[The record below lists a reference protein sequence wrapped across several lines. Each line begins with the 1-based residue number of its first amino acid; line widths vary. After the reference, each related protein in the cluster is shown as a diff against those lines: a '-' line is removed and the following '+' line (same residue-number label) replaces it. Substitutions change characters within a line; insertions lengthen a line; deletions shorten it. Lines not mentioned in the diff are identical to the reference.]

1 MDLLPLTGQ
10 DPAQINSYQSKLTR
24 NQAAACFG
32 GATPLGL
39 GRFIRRAWTGPLRSL
54 ADVYVSFRL
63 YNVEAKRGKH
73 SDRHL
78 IAVDC
83 VDGTLDPCRFD
94 RTPNDSEITR
104 IETRNA
110 LVPKLEETITREM
123 ASQHIR
129 REVYRTGFLS
139 VTPIQVR
146 AELPVLEF
154 YLPFWIG
161 FFGHGEVARLRVL
174 DALNHRFHGAKA
186 RAFFEAWILS

>member
-1 MDLLPLTGQ
+1 MDLLPVMGQ
-10 DPAQINSYQSKLTR
+10 VPAWINSFQSRVTR
-24 NQAAACFG
+24 NQAVDRLD
-32 GATPLGL
+32 GATPHGL
-39 GRFIRRAWTGPLRSL
+39 GRFTRRAWLGPLRSL
-54 ADVYVSFRL
+54 ADVYVPFRL
-63 YNVEAKRGKH
+63 YNVEAKSGKH
-73 SDRHL
+73 GDRHL

-94 RTPNDSEITR
+94 RIPNDSEITR

-110 LVPKLEETITREM
+110 LAPKLEETNTREI

-139 VTPIQVR
+139 ATPIQLR
-146 AELPVLEF
+146 AELPALEF

-174 DALNHRFHGAKA
+174 DALNRRFHGAKA
-186 RAFFEAWILS
+186 RAFFEAWIRS

>member
-10 DPAQINSYQSKLTR
+10 GPVWINSYQSRVTL
-24 NQAAACFG
+24 NQAADCLD

-39 GRFIRRAWTGPLRSL
+39 GRFIRHAWAGPLRSL

-63 YNVEAKRGKH
+63 YNVEVKNGKH
-73 SDRHL
+73 NSRHL
-78 IAVDC
+78 VAVDC
-83 VDGTLDPCRFD
+83 VNGTLDPLRFD
-94 RTPNDSEITR
+94 RIPSDSEIVR

-110 LVPKLEETITREM
+110 LVPKLEETVTREI

-129 REVYRTGFLS
+129 REAYRTGFLS
-139 VTPIQVR
+139 ATPIQLR
-146 AELPVLEF
+146 AEQPALEF

>member
-10 DPAQINSYQSKLTR
+10 GPAWINSYQSRVTR
-24 NQAAACFG
+24 NQAADCLD
-32 GATPLGL
+32 GATPLWL
-39 GRFIRRAWTGPLRSL
+39 VRAIRRAWVGPLRSF
-54 ADVYVSFRL
+54 ADVYVPFRL
-63 YNVEAKRGKH
+63 YNVEAKSGKH
-73 SDRHL
+73 TNRHL

-94 RTPNDSEITR
+94 RIPNDIEITR
-104 IETRNA
+104 VETRNA
-110 LVPKLEETITREM
+110 LAPRLEEITTREM

-129 REVYRTGFLS
+129 REAYQRGFLS

-146 AELPVLEF
+146 AEVPVLEF
-154 YLPFWIG
+154 HLPFWIG
-161 FFGHGEVARLRVL
+161 FFGHGEVARLKVL